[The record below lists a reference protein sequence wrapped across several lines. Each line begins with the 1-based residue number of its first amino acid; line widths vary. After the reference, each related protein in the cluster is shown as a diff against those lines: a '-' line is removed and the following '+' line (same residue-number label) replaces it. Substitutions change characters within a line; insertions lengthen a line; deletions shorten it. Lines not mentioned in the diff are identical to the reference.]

1 MYNIILLLLLFI
13 MSIYID
19 KINILYI
26 VYGLVATAAIAV
38 QLILI
43 KKINTLLIFPAQKK
57 IKPLRVVIFYN

>member
-1 MYNIILLLLLFI
+1 